1 MAVSPADSKY
11 AQTPSRVCRVFL
23 IADALPSQPFH
34 IFETDGSSLGIY
46 KSDFNKM
53 KDLTVSIII
62 PAYNEASTIGD
73 LVATIKRL
81 YPDYEIV
88 VINDG
93 SKDNTAEVADREG
106 VKVFSHPYNIGNGA
120 AVKSGIR
127 VATGDVLVFMDGDNQ
142 HEPEDIEKLL
152 EYLPAYDMAVG
163 ARSMGSH
170 ASWSRALGN
179 KLYNWLASYVAK
191 FPIKDLTSGFRAV
204 KADIAGNFLYLLPN
218 TYSYPTTLTL
228 GVLRNGG
235 SVKYVPI
242 KMLKR
247 KTGKSNIS
255 LFRDGVRFFMIIS
268 RISTLYSPMRVF
280 LPVSFLMFFLG
291 LINYVYTFTTEG
303 RFTNMSALLFVT
315 SVLVF
320 MMSLIS
326 EQICQMRFE
335 RRGADRPVLNSERS
349 KSDDRKND
357 CPPDG

>member
-1 MAVSPADSKY
+1 M
-11 AQTPSRVCRVFL
+11 
-23 IADALPSQPFH
+23 
-34 IFETDGSSLGIY
+34 
-46 KSDFNKM
+46 N
-53 KDLTVSIII
+53 DLKVSIII
-62 PAYNEASTIGD
+62 PAFNEAPTIGG
-73 LVATIKRL
+73 LVGTIKTL
-81 YPDYEIV
+81 YPGHEVI

-93 SKDNTAEVADREG
+93 SGDDTAAAAKAAGARVY
-106 VKVFSHPYNIGNGA
+106 SHPYNIGNGA

-127 VATGDVLVFMDGDNQ
+127 VAGGDVLVFLDGDNQ
-142 HEPEDIEKLL
+142 HEPDDIAKLI
-152 EYLPAYDMAVG
+152 EYLPEYDMVVG

-204 KADIAGNFLYLLPN
+204 KADIARSFLYLLPN

-242 KMLKR
+242 KMAKR

-255 LFRDGVRFFMIIS
+255 LLRDGVRFFMIIT

-280 LPVSFLMFFLG
+280 LPVSFLMFVLG
-291 LINYVYTFTTEG
+291 MINYIYTFITER
-303 RFTNMSALLFVT
+303 RFTNMSALFFIT
-315 SVLVF
+315 SILIF

-335 RRGADRPVLNSERS
+335 RRGGDRLSLNRNSQDEKDKFES
-349 KSDDRKND
+349 VDD
-357 CPPDG
+357 